1 MAKRG
6 WGRTDSRPTRYRVND
21 DGTIDM
27 LQGWTQTI
35 NNIVDQNDFEASAA
49 NFDRQAGNYPYTSYE
64 SAQKEANTKVVQSIK
79 KLREEYDQKLSR
91 DIQYTALADQ
101 IRELGGSQTGANQS
115 AQPQAVNQ
123 ALASLGSDR
132 NFGASDLATRL
143 NFQVSDQDILNDY
156 NNTKLNRLNQLV
168 QQGNA
173 QIAGITDRLNTA
185 KTLSSQLPEG
195 DPRRTSSDVV
205 VRKLESDLASVQSG
219 VLDATKQI
227 ENFKPLDPG
236 SEEALKQIV
245 AFREYIQ
252 LPEERSAQQLRQID
266 PDTYKTAVGLGK
278 RYRQMA
284 MEPLPATTT
293 PQTEQLRQTIEQE
306 ALNQLRLGSTI
317 GAEERRGY
325 EQAVRAAQTARGNI
339 FGLGPAVQ
347 EAATLGAAGEQRK
360 LARYGAAQQFLG
372 SGETTGAAQARDL
385 ALRDALTQQRLGAA
399 AGFIAG
405 GPSIGNLAQAR
416 TQQQQGAFQN
426 FIQATQPL
434 PGQFGQA
441 PSTAQPFFQIAEQAI
456 PVALTGEFNKLYG
469 SQADYAARTYGAQ
482 TSAIAPSYTSPSR
495 AFSNIASGLSG
506 FTGLF
511 GGPSSGAFFRA

>member
-1 MAKRG
+1 MPVSAQSRAGQKAKEIRDIIG
-6 WGRTDSRPTRYRVND
+6 PD
-21 DGTIDM
+21 I
-27 LQGWTQTI
+27 
-35 NNIVDQNDFEASAA
+35 AAA
-49 NFDRQAGNYPYTSYE
+49 NARAAAAEAAASQARSYADEQIKALSARYDDQLSKDRT
-64 SAQKEANTKVVQSIK
+64 
-79 KLREEYDQKLSR
+79 
-91 DIQYTALADQ
+91 YTALAEQ
-101 IRELGGSQTGANQS
+101 IRGISGGRDGQ
-115 AQPQAVNQ
+115 AQAAGPAFNE
-123 ALASLGSDR
+123 ALAALGSSR
-132 NFGASDLATRL
+132 NYGSSDLSSKL
-143 NFQVSDQDILNDY
+143 NFQVSDDQILADY
-156 NNTKLNRLNQLV
+156 NQSKLNRLNQLV
-168 QQGNA
+168 NQGNA
-173 QIAGITDRLNTA
+173 QIAGITERLNA
-185 KTLSSQLPEG
+185 AQTLLDQLPSG
-195 DPRRTSSDVV
+195 DPRRTSSEVV
-205 VRKLESDLASVQSG
+205 VNQLKSDLASVQSG
-219 VLDATKQI
+219 VVDATKQI
-227 ENFKPLDPG
+227 QDFKPIEPG
-236 SEEALKQIV
+236 SQEALKQIV
-245 AFREYIQ
+245 SFREYIQ

-284 MEPLPATTT
+284 MEPLPETTT

-360 LARYGAAQQFLG
+360 LARFGAAQQFLG

-434 PGQFGQA
+434 PGQFAQA
-441 PSTAQPFFQIAEQAI
+441 PSTFQPFFQVADQQI
-456 PVALTGEFNKLYG
+456 PVALTSEFNKLYG
-469 SQADYAARTYGAQ
+469 SQASYQAQTYGDYTRAKASQPTFAQ
-482 TSAIAPSYTSPSR
+482 QFGAV
-495 AFSNIASGLSG
+495 ASGISG
-506 FTGLF
+506 FI
-511 GGPSSGAFFRA
+511 PSFSFSK

>member
-1 MAKRG
+1 
-6 WGRTDSRPTRYRVND
+6 
-21 DGTIDM
+21 
-27 LQGWTQTI
+27 
-35 NNIVDQNDFEASAA
+35 
-49 NFDRQAGNYPYTSYE
+49 
-64 SAQKEANTKVVQSIK
+64 
-79 KLREEYDQKLSR
+79 
-91 DIQYTALADQ
+91 
-101 IRELGGSQTGANQS
+101 
-115 AQPQAVNQ
+115 
-123 ALASLGSDR
+123 
-132 NFGASDLATRL
+132 
-143 NFQVSDQDILNDY
+143 
-156 NNTKLNRLNQLV
+156 
-168 QQGNA
+168 
-173 QIAGITDRLNTA
+173 
-185 KTLSSQLPEG
+185 
-195 DPRRTSSDVV
+195 
-205 VRKLESDLASVQSG
+205 SDLASVQSG

-434 PGQFGQA
+434 PGQFNQA
-441 PSTAQPFFQIAEQAI
+441 PSTAQNFWQVAEQSI
-456 PVALTGEFNKLYG
+456 PVALTSEFNKLYG
-469 SQADYAARTYGAQ
+469 SQASYQAQTYGDYTRAKASQPTFAQ
-482 TSAIAPSYTSPSR
+482 QFGAV
-495 AFSNIASGLSG
+495 ASGISG
-506 FTGLF
+506 FI
-511 GGPSSGAFFRA
+511 PSFSFSK